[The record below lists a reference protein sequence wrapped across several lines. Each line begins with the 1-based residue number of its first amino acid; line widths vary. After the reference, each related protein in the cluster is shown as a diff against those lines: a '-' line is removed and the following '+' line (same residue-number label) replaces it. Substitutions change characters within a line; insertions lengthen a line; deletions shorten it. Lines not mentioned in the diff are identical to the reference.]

1 MKHGYTTAAGMIL
14 LLAGAVASGQALGG
28 STEIVS
34 GFSVR
39 PNGIL
44 DIGDITA
51 EVYHFNAAWT
61 ITEQHDV
68 FKPEDQSPATQPSV
82 RVLSGA
88 FPTASGPSTLTET
101 FAPADTGISYTAT
114 LSSDKPLDTNE
125 LSVSFSLPVK
135 SFAGKQIVVD
145 GTPVALPTDPAKK
158 GEPRILDKD
167 GAQKIE
173 LPTAAGT
180 LAITG
185 NFSFLLQD
193 DREYGDQRYALRLH
207 FTPGDGQ
214 ITQSKI
220 EFQIKSQKQ

>member
-1 MKHGYTTAAGMIL
+1 MKHAYIGMIL
-14 LLAGAVASGQALGG
+14 LMIGAVAPAQQQGD
-28 STEIVS
+28 STEIAP

-51 EVYHFNAAWT
+51 EVYHFNPAWT

-68 FKPEDQSPATQPSV
+68 FKPEDKSPATQPSV
-82 RVLSGA
+82 HVISGA

-101 FAPADTGISYTAT
+101 FTPADSGISYSAT
-114 LSSDKPLDTNE
+114 ISSDKPLETNE

-135 SFAGKQIVVD
+135 SFGGKQITVD
-145 GTPVALPTDPAKK
+145 GESVTLPADPAKK
-158 GEPRILDKD
+158 GEPRIFDKD
-167 GAQKIE
+167 SAQKIE

-180 LAITG
+180 LVITG
-185 NFSFLLQD
+185 NLSFLLQD
-193 DREYGDQRYALRLH
+193 DREFGDQRYALRLH

-220 EFQIKSQKQ
+220 EFQLKSQKQ